1 MYKLIVIVFLFI
13 SFKAI
18 SQTPNIGFENG
29 SFSNWKCYIGSV
41 DPSGNVSLFLSS
53 AVNNRHT
60 LIGKESAKTL
70 DFYGKFPI
78 LCPNGSKYSI
88 RLGNDDT
95 SRQAERVS
103 YTLKVPNQK
112 SYSIVF
118 NYAVVLENPNHLP
131 FQQPKFTAQVYDV
144 TDNRYLE
151 CPSFDFAASSSL
163 PGFKLSTAAGAKG
176 ESIYYKDWST
186 AAIDLSNYTGKEIRL
201 EFTTNDCT
209 KGQHF
214 GYAYLDINED
224 NGAAI
229 TGNAYCAGQRSMTL
243 YAPNGFASYAW
254 FNADLSKMVG
264 TGQSL
269 NISPPP
275 PDNTT
280 YVLQISPY
288 EGLGCTDTLSTV
300 VNRIDEGFKLNV
312 PDTLF
317 GCPGKGADLT
327 DAKVTAGSSPG
338 TTLSYYTD
346 SLGTSYLY
354 NPERITSSG
363 KFYVQGVNNEGCMN
377 ILPVNV
383 VIADAELDIT
393 DPKPVVFPATV
404 DLSKTF
410 IHKKRETYSYYS
422 NADATVQ
429 IYNFSAI
436 KYGGVFYIKAESD
449 YGCSVV
455 KPVNVVIE
463 PPPPYT
469 IIAPNT
475 FTPNNDGINDNFA
488 ITLAGEATFG
498 SVRIFNRYGKLVF
511 TGKSQTDY
519 WDGNYNGQILPI
531 GVYYWVFEGTD
542 NYHQTKISKAAS
554 IFLLR

>member
-1 MYKLIVIVFLFI
+1 MFKHLVIIFLFI

-29 SFSNWKCYIGSV
+29 SFSNWDCYIGSV
-41 DPSGNVSLFLSS
+41 DPSGKVLLSAS
-53 AVNNRHT
+53 VPISNRHT
-60 LIGKESAKTL
+60 LIGKGSAQVL
-70 DFYGKFPI
+70 DYYGKFPI

-103 YTLKVPNQK
+103 YTLKVPNQR

-118 NYAVVLENPNHLP
+118 DYAVVLENPDHLP
-131 FQQPKFTAQVYDV
+131 FQQPKFTAQIYDV
-144 TDNRYLE
+144 TDHTYLD

-163 PGFKLSTAAGAKG
+163 PGFKLSTALGAKG
-176 ESIYYKDWST
+176 ESIYYKDWAT

-224 NGAAI
+224 NGTSI
-229 TGNAYCAGQRSMTL
+229 TGNAYCAGQRSMIL
-243 YAPNGFASYAW
+243 YAPNGFESYRW
-254 FNADLSKMVG
+254 FNADQSRLVG

-288 EGLGCTDTLSTV
+288 EGLGCIDTLYTV
-300 VNRIDEGFKLNV
+300 VKKIDEGFKLNV
-312 PDTLF
+312 PDTLY
-317 GCPGKGADLT
+317 GCPGKGVDLT
-327 DAKVTAGSSPG
+327 GAAVTAGSSPG
-338 TTLSYYTD
+338 TTLTYYTD
-346 SLGTSYLY
+346 PLGTSFLY
-354 NPERITSSG
+354 NPEKITSSG
-363 KFYVQGVNNEGCMN
+363 KFYIQGVNKEGCMN

-383 VIADAELDIT
+383 VVADAELNIT
-393 DPKPVVFPATV
+393 DPNPVVFPATV

-410 IHKKRETYSYYS
+410 IHKKKETYSYYS
-422 NADATVQ
+422 NAEATIPV
-429 IYNFSAI
+429 YNYSAI
-436 KYGGVFYIKAESD
+436 KYGAVFYIKAESD

-455 KPVNVVIE
+455 RPVNVVIE

-488 ITLAGEATFG
+488 ITLDGEATFR
-498 SVRIFNRYGKLVF
+498 SLKIFNRYGKLVF
-511 TGKSQTDY
+511 TGKSQSDY
-519 WDGNYNGQILPI
+519 WNGNLNGQILPV

>member
-1 MYKLIVIVFLFI
+1 MFKPIVIIFLLI
-13 SFKAI
+13 GFKAF

-29 SFSNWKCYIGSV
+29 SFSNWNCYIGFV
-41 DPSGNVSLFLSS
+41 DPSGNVSLFAS
-53 AVNNRHT
+53 VPINNRHT
-60 LIGKESAKTL
+60 LISKGSAKIL
-70 DFYGKFPI
+70 DPYGEFPV
-78 LCPNGSKYSI
+78 LCPNGSNYSI

-131 FQQPKFTAQVYDV
+131 FQQPKFRVQVYDV
-144 TDNRYLE
+144 TDNKYLE

-163 PGFKLSTAAGAKG
+163 PGFKLSTVAGVKG

-224 NGAAI
+224 NGTSI

-243 YAPNGFASYAW
+243 HAPNGFASYEW
-254 FNADLSKMVG
+254 FTADLSKLVG
-264 TGQSL
+264 TGQSI

-280 YVLQISPY
+280 YVLEISPY
-288 EGLGCTDTLSTV
+288 EGLGCTDTLSTI

-312 PDTLF
+312 PDTLY
-317 GCPGKGADLT
+317 GCPGKGVDLT

-338 TTLSYYTD
+338 TTLSYYKD

-363 KFYVQGVNNEGCMN
+363 LFYIQGGNKEGCMN

-383 VIADAELDIT
+383 VVAEPEISVT
-393 DPKPVVFPATV
+393 NPKPVVFPVTV

-410 IHKKRETYSYYS
+410 VHKKNETYSYYS
-422 NADATVQ
+422 NAEATIPVDN
-429 IYNFSAI
+429 YMAI
-436 KYGGVFYIKAESD
+436 KYGAVFYIKVASD

-455 KPVNVVIE
+455 VPVNVVIE
-463 PPPPYT
+463 PPPLYT

-475 FTPNNDGINDNFA
+475 FTPNNDGINDNFS
-488 ITLAGEATFG
+488 ITVDGEATFG
-498 SVRIFNRYGKLVF
+498 VLRIFNRYGKLVF
-511 TGKSQTDY
+511 TGKSQADY
-519 WDGNYNGQILPI
+519 WNGNYNGQVLPV
-531 GVYYWVFEGTD
+531 GTYYWVFEGTD
-542 NYHQTKISKAAS
+542 NYHQTKISKASS

>member
-1 MYKLIVIVFLFI
+1 MFKLIVIVFLLI

-41 DPSGNVSLFLSS
+41 DRSGNVSLFLSS

-60 LIGKESAKTL
+60 LIGKESAQTL
-70 DFYGKFPI
+70 DPYGKFPI

-151 CPSFDFAASSSL
+151 CPSFAFAASSSL
-163 PGFKLSTAAGAKG
+163 PGFKLSTAAGVKG

-288 EGLGCTDTLSTV
+288 EGLGCTDTLTTV

-317 GCPGKGADLT
+317 GCPGKGLDLT

-363 KFYVQGVNNEGCMN
+363 KFYIQGVNNEGCMN

-383 VIADAELDIT
+383 VITDAKLNIT
-393 DPKPVVFPATV
+393 DPKPVIFPVTV

-410 IHKKRETYSYYS
+410 IHKKKERYSYYS
-422 NADATVQ
+422 NAEATVP

-449 YGCSVV
+449 YGCSIV

-519 WDGNYNGQILPI
+519 WDGKYNGQILPV
-531 GVYYWVFEGTD
+531 GVYYWVFDGTD
-542 NYHQTKISKAAS
+542 SYHQTKISKAAS